1 MLKCLYLPW
10 SKTVIIPARDA
21 KKEQWIKIKEELK
34 PHGIEVVGARNSELL
49 KYAYKQCEKKPAN
62 NNPDVTT
69 TPLTVQ
75 DIKDALSRLVS
86 TGDWKEAS
94 FEQKST
100 GEEV

>member
-34 PHGIEVVGARNSELL
+34 PNGIEVVGARNRELL
-49 KYAYKQCEKKPAN
+49 KYAFKQCTKKPAN
-62 NNPDVTT
+62 SAPDATT
-69 TPLTVQ
+69 TLTMQ
-75 DIKDALSRLVS
+75 EIKDALNRLVS

-94 FEQKST
+94 LEQEST

>member
-1 MLKCLYLPW
+1 MLKCLYL
-10 SKTVIIPARDA
+10 IPARDA
-21 KKEQWIKIKEELK
+21 KKEQWIKLKEELK
-34 PHGIEVVGARNSELL
+34 PNGIEVVGARNRELL
-49 KYAYKQCEKKPAN
+49 EYAFKQCTKKPAN
-62 NNPDVTT
+62 SVPDAT

-75 DIKDALSRLVS
+75 DIKDALNRLVS